1 MQELRRNLPS
11 WDVQSITLVEHV
23 IAQNLACIGIAG
35 QRAYR
40 VTEDG
45 SLLSYPCNYGPK
57 GYGPELPI
65 RCYRMPPPILCYRVS
80 K

>member
-1 MQELRRNLPS
+1 MQALLERVPP
-11 WDVQSITLVEHV
+11 WDLHAARLVEHV

-35 QRAYR
+35 QTAHRL
-40 VTEDG
+40 TDDG
-45 SLLSYPCNYGPK
+45 FVPFPVNYGEK

-65 RCYRMPPPILCYRVS
+65 RCYRLPPPILCYRVP